1 MNYQAR
7 TALFIVSG
15 LGFLCFYIWGLHGLP
30 GLGHYPGP
38 YGNLINSLTVY
49 ERHATDAVTAVNF
62 DYRGF
67 DTLGE
72 EFILFASVMGA
83 NLLLRKQKDDR
94 EEDPPLDRAQDRVVP
109 PTSDAIRVTGLALV
123 LPIVVFGLYTISH
136 GQLTPGGGFQG
147 GVILASMPLI
157 IYLCGDYK
165 AFDRVTSHVLSEIT
179 EAVGAGG
186 YAVAGLISIA
196 FGLNYLTNFI
206 PLGQTGDV
214 LSSGT
219 ILLISVLTG
228 LEVAGG
234 LVVLMIAFFRQTLV
248 YRKADDESREQDEPS
263 RQ

>member
-1 MNYQAR
+1 VNQR
-7 TALFIVSG
+7 VRKALSIVGG
-15 LGFLCFYIWGLHGLP
+15 LGFLCFYVWGLHGLP
-30 GLGHYPGP
+30 GFGHYPGP

-49 ERHATDAVTAVNF
+49 ERHATDAITAVNF

-94 EEDPPLDRAQDRVVP
+94 EQNPPPDHAKDRLVP
-109 PTSDAIRVTGLALV
+109 PTSDAVRVTGLALV
-123 LPIVVFGLYTISH
+123 LPIIVFGLYTISH

-157 IYLCGDYK
+157 IYLCGDYQ
-165 AFDRVTSHVLSEIT
+165 AFEHITSHVLSEIT

-186 YAVAGLISIA
+186 YALTGLISIA
-196 FGLNYLTNFI
+196 FGSAYLTNFI
-206 PLGQTGDV
+206 PLGETGDV

-219 ILLISVLTG
+219 IFVISVLTG

-234 LVVLMIAFFRQTLV
+234 LVVLMISFFRQTLV
-248 YRKADDESREQDEPS
+248 YRKAGEESRES
-263 RQ
+263 K

>member
-1 MNYQAR
+1 VNQRAR
-7 TALFIVSG
+7 KALFLVGG
-15 LGFLCFYIWGLHGLP
+15 LGLLCFYVWGLHGLP
-30 GLGHYPGP
+30 GFGHYPGP
-38 YGNLINSLTVY
+38 YGDLINSLTVY
-49 ERHATDAVTAVNF
+49 ERHATDAITAVNF

-72 EFILFASVMGA
+72 EFIFFASVMGA

-109 PTSDAIRVTGLALV
+109 PTSDAVRVAGLALV
-123 LPIVVFGLYTISH
+123 LPIVVFGLYTITH

-157 IYLCGDYK
+157 LYLCGDYK
-165 AFDRVTSHVLSEIT
+165 AFDHVTSHVLSEIT

-186 YAVAGLISIA
+186 YAIVGLVSVA
-196 FGLNYLTNFI
+196 FGLKYLTNFI

-219 ILLISVLTG
+219 IFVISVLTG

-234 LVVLMIAFFRQTLV
+234 LVVLMISFFRQTLV
-248 YRKADDESREQDEPS
+248 YRKEDEESREL
-263 RQ
+263 R

>member
-1 MNYQAR
+1 
-7 TALFIVSG
+7 LFLVGG
-15 LGFLCFYIWGLHGLP
+15 LGFLCFYVWGLHGLP

-49 ERHATDAVTAVNF
+49 ERHATDAITAVNF

-94 EEDPPLDRAQDRVVP
+94 EEDPPLDRAKARVVP
-109 PTSDAIRVTGLALV
+109 PTSDAVRVTGLALV
-123 LPIVVFGLYTISH
+123 LPIIVFGLYTVSH

-147 GVILASMPLI
+147 GVVLASMPLI
-157 IYLCGDYK
+157 IYLCGDYQ
-165 AFDRVTSHVLSEIT
+165 AFEHITSHVLSEVT

-186 YAVAGLISIA
+186 YAVTGLISIA
-196 FGLNYLTNFI
+196 FGSAYLTNFI

-219 ILLISVLTG
+219 IFLISVLTG

-248 YRKADDESREQDEPS
+248 YRKTDEESRGP
-263 RQ
+263 R